1 MRGARVDPIQRCER
15 RGDFPGAGTVAVAWD
30 TRELRLDVRL
40 MPVERRVLQVERPR
54 ALPDG
59 GQSFRRPFDSGASQ
73 SIGDIGRGL
82 ARLLRGEHL
91 LVRRGRCPLFGGSGS
106 GASARRAVRSLQLGQ
121 MRGRIFGIGRIR
133 SRLLQSDPQRGGF
146 LAGHSGQFSRRLQLV
161 RAPDLP
167 QDPASLRRFVFHQ
180 QAGET
185 PLRQD
190 DGAQERVTVEPDQI
204 LDALVDRLD
213 LFDQLDRLAV
223 GTDSAEPRA
232 CRPDLALPTTP

>member
-1 MRGARVDPIQRCER
+1 MA
-15 RGDFPGAGTVAVAWD
+15 PGPSLSSWD
-30 TRELRLDVRL
+30 TGELRFEVRL
-40 MPVERRVLQVERPR
+40 APVERRVLQVERPR

-59 GQSFRRPFDSGASQ
+59 GQSFRGPFDSGVSQ
-73 SIGDIGRGL
+73 SIGDTGRGL
-82 ARLLRGEHL
+82 ARLVRREQL
-91 LVRRGRCPLFGGSGS
+91 LEGRGRCPLVVGSGS
-106 GASARRAVRSLQLGQ
+106 GASARRAVRGLQLGQ

-146 LAGHSGQFSRRLQLV
+146 PAGRCGQFSRRLQLV

-167 QDPASLRRFVFHQ
+167 QDPASLRRLVFHQ

-223 GTDSAEPRA
+223 GADSAEPRA
-232 CRPDLALPTTP
+232 GRPDLALPTTP